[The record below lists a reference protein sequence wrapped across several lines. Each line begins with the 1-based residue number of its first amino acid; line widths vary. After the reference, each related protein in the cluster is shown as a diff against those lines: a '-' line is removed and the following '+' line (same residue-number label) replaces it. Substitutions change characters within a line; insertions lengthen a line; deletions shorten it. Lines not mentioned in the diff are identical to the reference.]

1 MAPHAGSNGGR
12 PPCDPTGS
20 YPQMCN
26 LYSITRSQEAMRRLF
41 RVKRDLTRNLP
52 ILPGIC
58 PDTMAPVVCIASD
71 GERELTMMRWGFP
84 SPPNLSKAPV
94 TNVRNLKF
102 AILEAENRVAL
113 SRSGD
118 VIQRASSACER

>member
-1 MAPHAGSNGGR
+1 
-12 PPCDPTGS
+12 
-20 YPQMCN
+20 MCN

-52 ILPGIC
+52 ILPGIF

-94 TNVRNLKF
+94 ANVRNLKF
-102 AILEAENRVAL
+102 AILARMAENRVRCLVPATSFSAL
-113 SRSGD
+113 PVPAKDRQPCDTKSK
-118 VIQRASSACER
+118 